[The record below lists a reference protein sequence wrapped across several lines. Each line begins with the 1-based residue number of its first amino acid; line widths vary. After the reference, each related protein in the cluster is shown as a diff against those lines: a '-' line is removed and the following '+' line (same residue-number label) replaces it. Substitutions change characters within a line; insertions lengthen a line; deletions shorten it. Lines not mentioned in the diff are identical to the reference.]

1 MFFYFP
7 LDCPTSILYQCK
19 TDTILKKNKTKTKSL
34 SFPFPLITKPSFKTQ
49 ITVFSH
55 NHLRKNPKQPNKKKF
70 QNLLHQRE
78 MVKQR
83 KKKKRKEKE
92 ENAELIKTKV
102 NSNPLLWYHVCVK
115 EDACKK
121 KNMKENGYFYIWY
134 FPNPNNIYRRTF
146 KKYYK

>member
-1 MFFYFP
+1 MLIFRVYLLIYLFFYFP

-19 TDTILKKNKTKTKSL
+19 TDTIFKKTKQKTKSL

-55 NHLRKNPKQPNKKKF
+55 NRHRKNPKQPNKKKF

-83 KKKKRKEKE
+83 KKKKKRERRECRIGQDQGQFKSPTMIPC
-92 ENAELIKTKV
+92 L
-102 NSNPLLWYHVCVK
+102 
-115 EDACKK
+115 CK
-121 KNMKENGYFYIWY
+121 G
-134 FPNPNNIYRRTF
+134 RRM
-146 KKYYK
+146 

>member
-1 MFFYFP
+1 MLIFRVYLLIYLFFYFP

-83 KKKKRKEKE
+83 KKKKKRERRECRIGQDQGQFKSPTMIPC
-92 ENAELIKTKV
+92 L
-102 NSNPLLWYHVCVK
+102 
-115 EDACKK
+115 CKGRC
-121 KNMKENGYFYIWY
+121 M
-134 FPNPNNIYRRTF
+134 
-146 KKYYK
+146 